1 MARGFESKGAAEYA
15 DDPADR
21 RKQGRADRE
30 EVERSRRREEL
41 ELTRSRIE
49 HELAATSSEVRRK
62 QLQAAL
68 QDITSRLGKS

>member
-15 DDPADR
+15 ETSRDR
-21 RKQGRADRE
+21 TSGRVDRE

-49 HELAATSSEVRRK
+49 HELAATSSDVRRK
-62 QLQAAL
+62 QLEAAL